1 MPDPNVDLV
10 AFIAESAAD
19 AVAQVRDRL
28 GPQAVVVNVRPLP
41 AAGQGWFRK
50 KRQRFEV
57 LAYRPQGPV
66 TPPPAPAAARSGA
79 LLDQVDSAQPLAPS
93 TAAWAGESLPP
104 AAPES
109 TVSGAAST
117 ATDSVAAET
126 LTEPAGD
133 VRPAKTFPRVTGS
146 APNGSW
152 RVAGLLESSGFQPA
166 NAQRVADELRRHR
179 GDQPPSTWVEELA
192 LAREALM
199 RLWRRPAPLATG
211 PGHPH
216 VLVGGPGSGK
226 TTGLCKWLTQ
236 TVLVENRTARVWRL
250 DGGTANTGEALSV
263 YCEILGVP
271 WERTWRVDEPSEAFE
286 VGFIDLPGVDWRD
299 AGRVK
304 DLGAQLQ
311 GYGAPQIHL
320 VLNGAYD
327 ISVLLAQVRAF
338 SVLPIVDVVITHL
351 DEETRWGKLWNLVL
365 GTNYSVRFLSAG
377 QNIPGEFLPASP
389 EAIFL
394 RQFPQ

>member
-41 AAGQGWFRK
+41 STGQGWFRK

-57 LAYRPQGPV
+57 LAYRP
-66 TPPPAPAAARSGA
+66 TASASPPPPPSPARSGA
-79 LLDQVDSAQPLAPS
+79 LLDQVDSAQTLAP
-93 TAAWAGESLPP
+93 AGVSWDERSATTPTPEGAVPAVATEPGVEP
-104 AAPES
+104 AAGS
-109 TVSGAAST
+109 TEGEIPARTFARAA
-117 ATDSVAAET
+117 
-126 LTEPAGD
+126 
-133 VRPAKTFPRVTGS
+133 GS

-179 GDQPPSTWVEELA
+179 GDLPPSSWVEELA

-211 PGHPH
+211 PGYPH
-216 VLVGGPGSGK
+216 VLIGGPGAGK

-236 TVLVENRTARVWRL
+236 TVLVEGRSARVWRL
-250 DGGTANTGEALSV
+250 DGSTANTGEALSV

-271 WERTWRVDEPSEAFE
+271 WERTWRGEESAEPFE
-286 VGFIDLPGVDWRD
+286 VGFIDLPGVEWRD

-304 DLGAQLQ
+304 ELGAQVQ

-338 SVLPIVDVVITHL
+338 SVLPIADVVITHL